1 MHLPVAKPLI
11 LSRYSQT
18 SACCLLKAVTDEEIR
33 VSSCVDSG
41 CHSELAKKSAFHSK
55 FIFCLVQIPPRHP
68 RPAIPVR
75 CGCESLGGGQ
85 SKHAA
90 HTGRVS
96 GPGQRLCS
104 GYHSA
109 NRDVVQLTKPSD
121 HHALALIAFTPESSG
136 QSVTFIHVTD
146 SLNVFRIEKRIIPCD
161 EKRKKRSARNIENC
175 RYGH

>member
-1 MHLPVAKPLI
+1 MKKLEFPHALIQVAI
-11 LSRYSQT
+11 LNSLRKAHFIASLYFAWCKSRHDILVPPY
-18 SACCLLKAVTDEEIR
+18 LFGAVAR
-33 VSSCVDSG
+33 VWV
-41 CHSELAKKSAFHSK
+41 EAN
-55 FIFCLVQIPPRHP
+55 
-68 RPAIPVR
+68 
-75 CGCESLGGGQ
+75 Q
-85 SKHAA
+85 STRT